1 MTFKRPYWLLLYISL
16 GCLALGFADWMLV
29 TPDFKAEPDL
39 RLWIFGASYFLVA
52 FGIIGFVTSL
62 LWMFF
67 AAVRSSHAQH

>member
-1 MTFKRPYWLLLYISL
+1 
-16 GCLALGFADWMLV
+16 LALGFADWMLV

-52 FGIIGFVTSL
+52 FGIIGIVTSL

-67 AAVRSSHAQH
+67 TAVRSSHAKH